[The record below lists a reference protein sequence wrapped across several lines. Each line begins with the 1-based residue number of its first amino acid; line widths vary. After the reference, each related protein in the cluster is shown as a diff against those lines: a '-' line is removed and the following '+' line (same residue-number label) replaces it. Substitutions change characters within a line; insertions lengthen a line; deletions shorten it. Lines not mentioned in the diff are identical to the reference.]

1 MKIYCSSC
9 DKVQPVL
16 IDDCR
21 DAKTNEPFQDIVCAD
36 CHLVIASGTDISSEY
51 ERGFIDGMQ
60 KQMQSSVD
68 RAVNRMADAHLVS
81 LKRDMKK
88 TLEDAA
94 VRATHKVMAELEH
107 DEHGPECSP
116 EEFLLRGILASELKC
131 WHRLTGDEAQNLV
144 DFLQTMPASFQE
156 KSK

>member
-1 MKIYCSSC
+1 MYTPEDSPFEKFRIEKLKGVAMSP
-9 DKVQPVL
+9 DVL
-16 IDDCR
+16 ELV
-21 DAKTNEPFQDIVCAD
+21 AKA
-36 CHLVIASGTDISSEY
+36 Y
-51 ERGFIDGMQ
+51 EGGFIDGMQ

-107 DEHGPECSP
+107 DEHGPECSH

>member
-1 MKIYCSSC
+1 MYTPEDSPFEKFRTEKLKGVAMSP
-9 DKVQPVL
+9 DVL
-16 IDDCR
+16 ELV
-21 DAKTNEPFQDIVCAD
+21 AKA
-36 CHLVIASGTDISSEY
+36 Y
-51 ERGFIDGMQ
+51 EGGFIDGMQ

-68 RAVNRMADAHLVS
+68 RAVNRMANAHLVS

>member
-1 MKIYCSSC
+1 MYTPEDSPFEKFRTEKLKGVAMSP
-9 DKVQPVL
+9 DVL
-16 IDDCR
+16 ELV
-21 DAKTNEPFQDIVCAD
+21 AKA
-36 CHLVIASGTDISSEY
+36 Y
-51 ERGFIDGMQ
+51 EGGFIDGMQ